1 MTVMTS
7 TRLLI
12 GLAAAALVLTGCAPG
27 GGTTPT
33 TSAPEPTETSIETP
47 EPAAVIISLEG
58 LTLVDTNGD
67 TLEATQFTDPEPVLS
82 LLGELLG
89 STPDPEEY
97 PEYGTTTWM
106 WGDDVT
112 FGTSGED
119 YSWVRLNVADL
130 GGLPV
135 QTAAGIHVGSSRD
148 DLLAQDVYDPDYD
161 FDSDGFSDFYGIEPV
176 TNNDYESLSFPG
188 QPGTDY
194 IEAQLVGDQ
203 VSSLQSPSND
213 YTDV

>member
-1 MTVMTS
+1 MATMTS
-7 TRLLI
+7 TRLII

-33 TSAPEPTETSIETP
+33 TGPEPTETTATP
-47 EPAAVIISLEG
+47 EPAAVILSLEG

-67 TLEATQFTDPEPVLS
+67 TLEATQFSDPEPVLS
-82 LLGELLG
+82 LLDELLG

-97 PEYGTTTWM
+97 PEFDTTAYS
-106 WGDDVT
+106 WGDDLT
-112 FGTSGED
+112 FSTRGED
-119 YSWVRLNVADL
+119 YSWVRINVAEL

-148 DLLAQDVYDPDYD
+148 ELLAQDVYDPQYD
-161 FDSDGFSDFYGIEPV
+161 FDEDGYSDFYGVEPV

-188 QPGTDY
+188 QPGTDF
-194 IEAQLVGDQ
+194 IEAQLQGDT
-203 VSSLQSPSND
+203 VSTLASPSND

>member
-1 MTVMTS
+1 MRTAIV
-7 TRLLI
+7 
-12 GLAAAALVLTGCAPG
+12 AALAVTLALAGCAPTG
-27 GGTTPT
+27 GSTDPT
-33 TSAPEPTETSIETP
+33 AGPKPTETVVP
-47 EPAAVIISLEG
+47 EPVPTAVVLSLDG
-58 LTLVDTNGD
+58 LAVVDQDGEP
-67 TLEATQFTDPEPVLS
+67 LEATQFSDPEPVLT

-89 STPDPEEY
+89 STPDPEEN
-97 PEYGTTTWM
+97 PDYGTTTYM

-112 FGTSGED
+112 FGTTGPD
-119 YSWVRLNVADL
+119 YSWVRLNVTEL

-148 DLLAQDVYDPDYD
+148 DLLAQDVYDPEYD
-161 FDSDGFSDFYGIEPV
+161 FDSDGFSDFYGLEPV

-194 IEAQLVGDQ
+194 IEVQLQGNA
-203 VSSLQSPSND
+203 VSSLSAPSND